1 MNLPKALVLAGPG
14 TNRDPD
20 AALALRLA
28 GADPSIVLVDELT
41 QHPGRLDA
49 VEIVVMAGGFS
60 YGDALGAGRML
71 ALDITHS
78 SAAGR
83 DGGRLGEALRQ
94 FVDRGRPIIGICNG
108 FQVLTRAGL
117 LPGSL
122 GHNGGGHF
130 DCRWV
135 ELAKERNTHCVWT
148 VLAPELIHCPIAHGE
163 GRYVHPDPAAL
174 SEAGQVALRY
184 SGCNPNGSVDDIAG
198 VCDTT
203 GLVLGLMPHPE
214 NHSVPRQHP
223 RHRHHP
229 DTATTL
235 GLGLFTSAVLHV
247 K

>member
-1 MNLPKALVLAGPG
+1 MNLPRALVLAGPG

-41 QHPGRLDA
+41 QHPGRLDD
-49 VEIVVMAGGFS
+49 VEIVVVAGGFS

-71 ALDITHS
+71 ALDITE
-78 SAAGR
+78 R
-83 DGGRLGEALRQ
+83 DGGRLGEALRR
-94 FVDRGRPIIGICNG
+94 FVGRGRPVIGICNG

-135 ELAKERNTHCVWT
+135 ALAKEPNTQCVWT
-148 VLAPELIHCPIAHGE
+148 VHAPELIHCPIAHGE
-163 GRYVHPDPAAL
+163 GRYVHPHPAAL
-174 SEAGQVALRY
+174 GEAGQVALRY
-184 SGCNPNGSVDDIAG
+184 SDYNPNGSVDDIAG
-198 VCDTT
+198 VCDET

-214 NHSVPRQHP
+214 NHSVARQHP
-223 RHRHHP
+223 RHRRYS
-229 DTATTL
+229 DTADTL
-235 GLGLFTSAVLHV
+235 ALGLFTSAVIHV
-247 K
+247 L